1 MAMAKAADDDDA
13 AGADGNVERVVTPT
27 PVDALDETFDRLRAA
42 IEVRAEKS
50 LTKKSNRIRVRNW
63 MAKLCAREHARELK
77 RNRNRHARL
86 LLEMLR
92 RGDDGL
98 GRPFDAMPGDGR
110 LGRFAREDA
119 TLYGV
124 DVDGPFSVEAE
135 ERLMRGET
143 MEDDEEKTAVK
154 TTTRRSRDHPIASWS
169 TSRSEAQ
176 GEERDAFVSRNKRAA
191 PRIFERVDEV
201 DVILNDVISATGL
214 RFNSSRAA
222 GSVDGP
228 GASRAVG
235 SVVAPSASHA
245 TPSRKSRS
253 DAALRAE
260 IEELRANVRRLEAKS
275 ARQASKIVTL
285 KDELDAE
292 RKARSKELSHARR
305 RREKKE
311 LDDVVASL
319 GQQSLRSSPLKDV
332 HHATNRGGEEFDN
345 FIANFVAETERLRR
359 SLAKSSAVGD
369 RLYGVY

>member
-1 MAMAKAADDDDA
+1 MGMDDDA
-13 AGADGNVERVVTPT
+13 DDADDAADDGNVERVVTPT

-143 MEDDEEKTAVK
+143 TENDEEETAVK
-154 TTTRRSRDHPIASWS
+154 TKTTRRSRAHPIASAS

-191 PRIFERVDEV
+191 PRIFERLDEV
-201 DVILNDVISATGL
+201 DVILNDVISATGS

-228 GASRAVG
+228 G
-235 SVVAPSASHA
+235 ASHA

-369 RLYGVY
+369 GLYGVY

>member
-1 MAMAKAADDDDA
+1 MATKDGAAAAD
-13 AGADGNVERVVTPT
+13 GNVDGNVERVVAA
-27 PVDALDETFDRLRAA
+27 VDALDETFDRLRAA

-50 LTKKSNRIRVRNW
+50 LTKKSNRIRVRAW

-110 LGRFAREDA
+110 LGRFARDDA

-135 ERLMRGET
+135 ERLMRGES
-143 MEDDEEKTAVK
+143 MEDEETVK
-154 TTTRRSRDHPIASWS
+154 TTTRRSRAHPIASAS
-169 TSRSEAQ
+169 TSRNEAQ
-176 GEERDAFVSRNKRAA
+176 GEECDAFVSRNKSAA

-201 DVILNDVISATGL
+201 DVILNEVISATGL
-214 RFNSSRAA
+214 RFNSLRAA

-228 GASRAVG
+228 GASRA
-235 SVVAPSASHA
+235 
-245 TPSRKSRS
+245 TPSTKSRS

-285 KDELDAE
+285 KEELVAE

-311 LDDVVASL
+311 LDEVVASL
-319 GQQSLRSSPLKDV
+319 GQQSLRSSPFKDV

-369 RLYGVY
+369 RIYAVY

>member
-1 MAMAKAADDDDA
+1 MAPKDGADGA
-13 AGADGNVERVVTPT
+13 EGAADGNVERVVTAA
-27 PVDALDETFDRLRAA
+27 VDALDETFDRLRAA

-50 LTKKSNRIRVRNW
+50 LTKKSNRIRVRAW
-63 MAKLCAREHARELK
+63 MSKLCAREHARELK

-98 GRPFDAMPGDGR
+98 GQPFDAMPGDGR

-143 MEDDEEKTAVK
+143 MDDEEAVK
-154 TTTRRSRDHPIASWS
+154 TTRRSRAHPIALAS

-176 GEERDAFVSRNKRAA
+176 GEERDTFILRNKRAA
-191 PRIFERVDEV
+191 PRIFERLDEV

-214 RFNSSRAA
+214 RFDSSRAA

-228 GASRAVG
+228 GASRA
-235 SVVAPSASHA
+235 
-245 TPSRKSRS
+245 TPSTKSRS

-292 RKARSKELSHARR
+292 RKARSKEVSHARR
-305 RREKKE
+305 RLEKKE

-319 GQQSLRSSPLKDV
+319 GHQSLRSSPLKNV
-332 HHATNRGGEEFDN
+332 HHSTARGGEEFDN

-359 SLAKSSAVGD
+359 SLVSSAVGD

>member
-1 MAMAKAADDDDA
+1 MATKDADEDA
-13 AGADGNVERVVTPT
+13 DAADGNVERVDTA
-27 PVDALDETFDRLRAA
+27 VDALDETFDRLRAA

-50 LTKKSNRIRVRNW
+50 LTKKSNRIRVRAW

-110 LGRFAREDA
+110 LGRFARDDA

-143 MEDDEEKTAVK
+143 MEDEEAVK
-154 TTTRRSRDHPIASWS
+154 TTRRSRAHPIASAS

-176 GEERDAFVSRNKRAA
+176 GEERDAFVSRNKRAT

-214 RFNSSRAA
+214 RFNNSRAV

-228 GASRAVG
+228 GASRA
-235 SVVAPSASHA
+235 
-245 TPSRKSRS
+245 TPLTKSRS

-285 KDELDAE
+285 KEELVAE

-311 LDDVVASL
+311 LDDIVASL

>member
-1 MAMAKAADDDDA
+1 MATKDGAEGAEGA
-13 AGADGNVERVVTPT
+13 ADGNVERVVTAAA
-27 PVDALDETFDRLRAA
+27 DALDETFDRLRAA

-50 LTKKSNRIRVRNW
+50 LTKKSNRIRVRAW
-63 MAKLCAREHARELK
+63 MSKLCAREHARELK

-143 MEDDEEKTAVK
+143 MDDEEAVK
-154 TTTRRSRDHPIASWS
+154 TTRRSRAHPIALAS

-191 PRIFERVDEV
+191 PRIFERLDEV

-214 RFNSSRAA
+214 RFNNSSRAA
-222 GSVDGP
+222 GSADGL
-228 GASRAVG
+228 GASRA
-235 SVVAPSASHA
+235 
-245 TPSRKSRS
+245 TPSTKSRS

-285 KDELDAE
+285 KEELVAE
-292 RKARSKELSHARR
+292 RKARSKELSQARR
-305 RREKKE
+305 HREKKE

-332 HHATNRGGEEFDN
+332 HHSTARGGEEFDN

-359 SLAKSSAVGD
+359 SLVSSAVGD

>member
-1 MAMAKAADDDDA
+1 MATKDAADDDA
-13 AGADGNVERVVTPT
+13 ADDGNVERGVT

-50 LTKKSNRIRVRNW
+50 LTKKSNCIRVRAW
-63 MAKLCAREHARELK
+63 LAKLCAREHARELK

-143 MEDDEEKTAVK
+143 MENDEETAVQ
-154 TTTRRSRDHPIASWS
+154 TTTTRTTRRSRAHPIASAS

-176 GEERDAFVSRNKRAA
+176 GEDRDAFVSRDKRAA
-191 PRIFERVDEV
+191 PRIFERLDEV

-228 GASRAVG
+228 GAS
-235 SVVAPSASHA
+235 HA
-245 TPSRKSRS
+245 TPSTKSRS

-285 KDELDAE
+285 KEQLDAE
-292 RKARSKELSHARR
+292 RKSRSKELSHARR